1 MHLLCGD
8 FISNFRE
15 DGLDKI
21 IDKDSETTKPLKTR
35 LREEPGHI
43 TKACLNMCRQKHIA
57 GLWLLVES
65 ATSLQRA
72 VLIIPAKS
80 GSKNKIVTTIKPG
93 NIPLDQQHH
102 GAY

>member
-1 MHLLCGD
+1 MGALLA
-8 FISNFRE
+8 IS
-15 DGLDKI
+15 GKMDKI
-21 IDKDSETTKPLKTR
+21 IDKDSETTKPLETR

-43 TKACLNMCRQKHIA
+43 SKACLNVCRQKYIA
-57 GLWLLVES
+57 GLLLVES

-72 VLIIPAKS
+72 VLIILAKS

-102 GAY
+102 GTY

>member
-1 MHLLCGD
+1 MGTLLA
-8 FISNFRE
+8 IS
-15 DGLDKI
+15 GKMDKI

-65 ATSLQRA
+65 ATSLQRV